1 MYVIKKER
9 RKPFDNF
16 SLKIIKERIATNIGA
31 ELTIMVALDT
41 DVIVILKCHKVR
53 SVVNASDANAVYKI
67 VLLLFTLKLN
77 LLLTE

>member
-1 MYVIKKER
+1 M
-9 RKPFDNF
+9 
-16 SLKIIKERIATNIGA
+16 IKERIATKIGA

-53 SVVNASDANAVYKI
+53 SVVNAIDANAVYKM

-77 LLLTE
+77 LLLIA